1 MLIKFLKR
9 VQEYGVKADI
19 HFKKPYM
26 YTGSWMEY
34 IHSLEDL
41 MANIEA
47 TTSSEAT
54 LKVFNILFPFTK
66 PLPGFEG
73 DEEAIHRFFG
83 EHWDPE
89 NLKDHM
95 PADMK
100 RKLAERGIRNLLG
113 YNEEEEKDE
122 KREKVEVQEG
132 DPAEV
137 RDLKLML

>member
-1 MLIKFLKR
+1 
-9 VQEYGVKADI
+9 
-19 HFKKPYM
+19 M

-47 TTSSEAT
+47 TTSSEAA

-73 DEEAIHRFFG
+73 DEEAIHKFFG

-113 YNEEEEKDE
+113 YNEEEDQKKDVEKIVVKDDDPE
-122 KREKVEVQEG
+122 EVKN
-132 DPAEV
+132 
-137 RDLKLML
+137 LKLLLEQQ

>member
-1 MLIKFLKR
+1 
-9 VQEYGVKADI
+9 
-19 HFKKPYM
+19 
-26 YTGSWMEY
+26 MEY

-47 TTSSEAT
+47 TTSSEAA

-73 DEEAIHRFFG
+73 DEEAIHKFFG

-113 YNEEEEKDE
+113 YNEEEDPKKEV
-122 KREKVEVQEG
+122 EKVVVKDDDPEEVKN
-132 DPAEV
+132 
-137 RDLKLML
+137 LKLLLE